1 MQIVSSDKELDF
13 ADILDSIDEIQR
25 IGDPV
30 AYQIQLQDFAMDL
43 RAHKKQALEML
54 GSYANALEMSDD
66 QPSLLDP
73 DDPEL
78 AELLDEPVVE
88 DERTG
93 LNALFSPLT
102 KKDIIDSQQMNSVQR
117 TLEIVKKVRQLVEKP
132 LN

>member
-1 MQIVSSDKELDF
+1 MQIISSDSELDF

-54 GSYANALEMSDD
+54 GSYENALEISDE

-88 DERTG
+88 DERKG
-93 LNALFSPLT
+93 LDALFRPLT